1 MHMLVKVQKHQ
12 LLTYVHWFEQV
23 ENQQMEFAWKGL
35 NQEYKIWNK
44 IHKDEVN
51 NDEEGVKQGHGRVLN
66 L

>member
-1 MHMLVKVQKHQ
+1 
-12 LLTYVHWFEQV
+12 
-23 ENQQMEFAWKGL
+23 MEFAWKGL